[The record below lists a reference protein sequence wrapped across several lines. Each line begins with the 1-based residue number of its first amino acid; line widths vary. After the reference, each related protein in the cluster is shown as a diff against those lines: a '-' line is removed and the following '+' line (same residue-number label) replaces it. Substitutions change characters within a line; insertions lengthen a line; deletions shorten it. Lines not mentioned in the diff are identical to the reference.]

1 MSPLLLVLLTPLLGA
16 LALSLIR
23 SLTVSGWINL
33 AVSAVSLAGGLW
45 LAWSVGLVA
54 PVADPVAGVVAGSVA
69 GGIAGL
75 AFRVDAFNVYLVVL
89 TTFVGLTTSIFSR
102 PYMEHVCDSGR
113 IAPGRLRF
121 YHPMYQVFLFTM
133 VLALTTDNLGVMW
146 VAVEGATLA
155 TVLLVSLYRTPEAV
169 EAAWKYFI
177 LCGVGIALALFGT
190 VLTYFA
196 AQQVIPDPAA
206 GLNWSTL
213 YTQAG
218 GLEPA
223 VMRLAFVFLLVGYGT
238 KVGLVPMHQ
247 WLPDAHSEGPTPM
260 SAVLSGLL
268 LNVALYALVRLKMLV
283 DGSLADTANPELA
296 GHLLMGFGL
305 VSFLVAG
312 LFLHRQR
319 DIKRMFSY
327 SSIEHMGLMT
337 FGFGLGGPLATFAAL
352 LHMLVHSLT
361 KSAIFVTVG
370 HAAHIANTQ
379 AIEHIRGL
387 IRTQPAVGWMLLIG
401 VAAIAGF
408 PPFGVFMSEFLLLTA
423 TMKAAPWFT
432 AALLVG
438 LAVAFA
444 GLFRHVSPMVYGH
457 PPEGQ
462 GPVPANMIPVA
473 IHLTLVLWLGLA
485 IPAFLAGWLDRA
497 TGLITGGVHL
507 L

>member
-1 MSPLLLVLLTPLLGA
+1 MIALLITLLTPVAGA
-16 LALSLIR
+16 L
-23 SLTVSGWINL
+23 VL
-33 AVSAVSLAGGLW
+33 AVLRPLGPAGWLNVAVSTITFGAAAW
-45 LAWSVGLVA
+45 LTWT
-54 PVADPVAGVVAGSVA
+54 VAGSGV
-69 GGIAGL
+69 IAGYS
-75 AFRVDAFNVYLVVL
+75 FRVDDFNVYLVAL
-89 TTFVGLTTSIFSR
+89 TAFIGLTTSIFSR
-102 PYMEHVCDSGR
+102 PYMRHVCDTVLTRKRGMR
-113 IAPGRLRF
+113 V
-121 YHPMYQVFLFTM
+121 YHAMYQAFMFTM
-133 VLALTTDNLGVMW
+133 LLALTTDNLGVLW

-196 AQQVIPDPAA
+196 AQHVVSEPGA
-206 GLNWSTL
+206 GLTWSTL
-213 YTQAG
+213 YQHSG
-218 GLEPA
+218 HLEPA

-268 LNVALYALVRLKMLV
+268 LNVALYAVVRLKMLV
-283 DGSLADTANPELA
+283 DGSLASSATPHLA
-296 GHLLMGFGL
+296 GYLLMGFGL
-305 VSFLVAG
+305 LSFLVAG

-337 FGFGLGGPLATFAAL
+337 FAFGLGGPLATFGAL

-370 HAAHIANTQ
+370 HAAHIAGTQ
-379 AIEHIRGL
+379 RIDHIRGL
-387 IRTQPAVGWMLLIG
+387 IRTQPAVGWSLLIA

-408 PPFGVFMSEFLLLTA
+408 PPFGVFTSEFLLLTA
-423 TMKAAPWFT
+423 TMQSQPWLT
-432 AALLVG
+432 VALLSG
-438 LAVAFA
+438 LAIAFA
-444 GLFRHVSPMVYGH
+444 GLFRHLHPMVYGA

-462 GPVPANMIPVA
+462 KPVRANMLPVA
-473 IHLTLVLWLGLA
+473 IHLALVLWLGLA
-485 IPAFLAGWLDRA
+485 IPGFLAQWLDRA
-497 TGLITGGVHL
+497 TELITGSHL

>member
-1 MSPLLLVLLTPLLGA
+1 MRLLLLTLAIPAVGALTLTLVRSLRWSGWLNLLVSAATLGAA
-16 LALSLIR
+16 LAL
-23 SLTVSGWINL
+23 
-33 AVSAVSLAGGLW
+33 
-45 LAWSVGLVA
+45 AWSESRGQGGG
-54 PVADPVAGVVAGSVA
+54 GVILGM
-69 GGIAGL
+69 
-75 AFRVDAFNVYLVVL
+75 AFRIDVLNVYLVVL
-89 TTFVGLTTSIFSR
+89 TAFVGLTTSIFSR
-102 PYMEHVCDSGR
+102 PYLAHVYASGR
-113 IAPGRLRF
+113 IDLKRLRA
-121 YHPMYQVFLFTM
+121 YHGMYQTFILSM
-133 VLALTTDNLGVMW
+133 LIALTTDNLGVLW

-196 AQQVIPDPAA
+196 AQHADLPAA
-206 GLNWSTL
+206 VQAEAGLDWSLLHAHAAELDPT
-213 YTQAG
+213 
-218 GLEPA
+218 
-223 VMRLAFVFLLVGYGT
+223 VMRIAFVFLLVGYGT
-238 KVGLVPMHQ
+238 KIGLVPMHQ

-268 LNVALYALVRLKMLV
+268 LNVALYALIRFKMLV
-283 DGSLADTANPELA
+283 DGSLAATASPQLA
-296 GHLLMGFGL
+296 GALLMGFGL

-337 FGFGLGGPLATFAAL
+337 FAFGLGGPLATFAAL

-370 HAAHIANTQ
+370 HATHIAGTQ
-379 AIEHIRGL
+379 RIDQIRGL
-387 IRTQPAVGWMLLIG
+387 IRTQPGVGWTLLIG

-423 TMKAAPWFT
+423 TMQSQPWLT
-432 AALLVG
+432 LALVSG
-438 LAVAFA
+438 LAIACA
-444 GLFRHVSPMVYGH
+444 GLFRHLHPMVYGT
-457 PPEGQ
+457 PPAGQ
-462 GPVPANMIPVA
+462 QPVRANLLPVLV
-473 IHLTLVLWLGLA
+473 HLLLVLWLGLA
-485 IPAFLAGWLDRA
+485 IPAFLADWLDRA
-497 TGLITGGVHL
+497 THLITGIHL

>member
-1 MSPLLLVLLTPLLGA
+1 MTALLITLLVPLIGGFA
-16 LALSLIR
+16 LALMR
-23 SLTVSGWINL
+23 SLGPSGWLNL
-33 AVSAVSLAGGLW
+33 AISVLTLGGSLW
-45 LAWSVGLVA
+45 LAWC
-54 PVADPVAGVVAGSVA
+54 VADEGSIS
-69 GGIAGL
+69 GMS
-75 AFRVDAFNVYLVVL
+75 FRVDAFNVYLVVL
-89 TTFVGLTTSIFSR
+89 TAFVGVTTSIFSR
-102 PYMEHVCDSGR
+102 PYMRYVCTSGR
-113 IAPGRLRF
+113 LSVGSLRV
-121 YHPMYQVFLFTM
+121 YHSMYQAFMLTM
-133 VLALTTDNLGVMW
+133 LVALTTDNLGVLW
-146 VAVEGATLA
+146 VAIEGATLA

-196 AQQVIPDPAA
+196 AQHVMADPGA
-206 GLNWSTL
+206 GLTWSAL
-213 YTQAG
+213 YERAHE
-218 GLEPA
+218 LNPV
-223 VMRLAFVFLLVGYGT
+223 VMRIAFVFLLVGYGT

-268 LNVALYALVRLKMLV
+268 LNVALYAVVRLKMLV
-283 DGSLADTANPELA
+283 DGSMAETATPHLA
-296 GHLLMGFGL
+296 GALLMGFGL
-305 VSFLVAG
+305 VSFTVAG

-337 FGFGLGGPLATFAAL
+337 FAFGLGGPLATFGAL

-370 HAAHIANTQ
+370 HATHIAGTQ
-379 AIEHIRGL
+379 SIDKIRGL
-387 IRTQPAVGWMLLIG
+387 IRTQPAVGWSLLLG

-423 TMKAAPWFT
+423 TMQSQPWFSV
-432 AALLVG
+432 ALLSG

-444 GLFRHVSPMVYGH
+444 GLFRHLHPMVYGVA
-457 PPEGQ
+457 PEGQ
-462 GPVPANMIPVA
+462 RPVEANMLPVMV
-473 IHLTLVLWLGLA
+473 HLGLVLWLGLA
-485 IPAFLAGWLDRA
+485 IPGFLAAWLDRA
-497 TGLITGGVHL
+497 TQLITGAHL